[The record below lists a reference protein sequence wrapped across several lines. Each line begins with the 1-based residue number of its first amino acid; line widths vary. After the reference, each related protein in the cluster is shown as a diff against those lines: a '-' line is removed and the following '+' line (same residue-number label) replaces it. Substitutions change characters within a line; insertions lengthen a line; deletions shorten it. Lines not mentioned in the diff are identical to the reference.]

1 MRCSWLIPV
10 RDGGAWLSEAVD
22 SACAECG
29 PSDEVVVVDDGST
42 DDAVAHLKPHA
53 RLRVIHQSGP
63 GWSLHWRRDGRLVWG
78 CISRVSTRTIE
89 LSRGDWLAN

>member
-53 RLRVIHQSGP
+53 RLRVIHQSRSGITQRVLFCSCQKPNVSIFSP
-63 GWSLHWRRDGRLVWG
+63 GNVLFRSF
-78 CISRVSTRTIE
+78 
-89 LSRGDWLAN
+89 